1 MMHPIYL
8 PFTEKQVKSHFAEVK
23 KGRECVSSA
32 KKHLYYFKANIKNYR
47 TCPEGRG
54 QERPLSETK
63 KPCQVEKDEKFWTA
77 ACLMT
82 TFHSKTRSDEIIK
95 LFRKAY
101 GDVPPIAK
109 LGSWEECVKDEL
121 HLFFETNLPSP
132 KPYTAWLRENLNNR
146 QLIPYIL
153 DSDNGKKNLEG
164 PTNVDAVLMNS
175 DNGFALIV
183 EAKVLS
189 DISCQV
195 TYDVMRNQIA
205 RNVDVMLDKNPLL
218 APPLDE
224 RDPEKTLFLLLTP
237 RTFQDNPSS
246 RLYGYKL
253 NEYKNNP
260 DSLGQDLP
268 HRAGYDWTAISKRLG
283 WLSWEDFKEVNEDS
297 CRWLD

>member
-8 PFTEKQVKSHFAEVK
+8 PFTEKQVESHFAEVK

-32 KKHLYYFKANIKNYR
+32 KKHLDYFKASIKNYR
-47 TCPEGRG
+47 NCPEGRG

-132 KPYTAWLRENLNNR
+132 KPYTAWLRESLNNR

-153 DSDNGKKNLEG
+153 EGDNGKKNLEG
-164 PTNVDAVLMNS
+164 PTNVDAILMNS

-189 DISCQV
+189 DISYQV
-195 TYDVMRNQIA
+195 TYDVMRNQSECQPKI
-205 RNVDVMLDKNPLL
+205 
-218 APPLDE
+218 
-224 RDPEKTLFLLLTP
+224 DP
-237 RTFQDNPSS
+237 S
-246 RLYGYKL
+246 
-253 NEYKNNP
+253 
-260 DSLGQDLP
+260 
-268 HRAGYDWTAISKRLG
+268 
-283 WLSWEDFKEVNEDS
+283 
-297 CRWLD
+297 